1 LILNGIPV
9 SEIEGAF
16 FNIYLGLE
24 LLNGQ
29 ELQLTQVRIKTDQEV
44 LLEKNSPYI
53 INLGTD
59 VDIEKISLIPEQLS
73 CYGRI
78 NINP

>member
-1 LILNGIPV
+1 M
-9 SEIEGAF
+9 EGAF

-29 ELQLTQVRIKTDQEV
+29 ELQLTQVQVKTDQGV
-44 LLEKNSPYI
+44 LWDRNAPYI

-59 VDIEKISLIPEQLS
+59 VDIAKISLTPEQLS

-78 NINP
+78 NLNP